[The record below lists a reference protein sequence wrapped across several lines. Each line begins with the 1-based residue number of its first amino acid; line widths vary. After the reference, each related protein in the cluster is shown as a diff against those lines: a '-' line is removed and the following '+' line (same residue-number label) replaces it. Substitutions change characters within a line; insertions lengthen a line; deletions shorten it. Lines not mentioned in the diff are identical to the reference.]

1 MKHVKEMK
9 DEGWRIRETQH
20 RPTGEAARRSL
31 FYVLRAGACGCR
43 IVYIDYITAA
53 YILALFIFMVYR
65 LMAEKA
71 ACLKAA
77 CLLEL
82 LLLLLLRHRRLL
94 SLVEVE
100 RPAAERALHL
110 QDLLLLGA

>member
-1 MKHVKEMK
+1 
-9 DEGWRIRETQH
+9 
-20 RPTGEAARRSL
+20 
-31 FYVLRAGACGCR
+31 
-43 IVYIDYITAA
+43 
-53 YILALFIFMVYR
+53 
-65 LMAEKA
+65 MAEKA
-71 ACLKAA
+71 EKAA

-82 LLLLLLRHRRLL
+82 LLLLLLRRRRRLL

>member
-31 FYVLRAGACGCR
+31 FYVLRAGACGCQV
-43 IVYIDYITAA
+43 VYIDYITAA

-65 LMAEKA
+65 LMAE
-71 ACLKAA
+71 KAA